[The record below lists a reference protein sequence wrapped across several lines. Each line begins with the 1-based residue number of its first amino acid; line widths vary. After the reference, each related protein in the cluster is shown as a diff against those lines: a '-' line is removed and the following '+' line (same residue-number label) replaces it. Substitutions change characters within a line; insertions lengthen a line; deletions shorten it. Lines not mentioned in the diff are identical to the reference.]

1 MLKLLIIERNDNM
14 KSVNVLAFDFGASS
28 GRAILGAF
36 DGEKIT
42 LTETHRFSNDP
53 VSVNSH
59 LHWDVLRLFHEIKEG
74 ILKTV
79 NKGLGDISSLG
90 IDTWGVDFGLIGKN
104 GEMLSNPYHYRDTR
118 TAGMIEKAN
127 DIAGGD
133 FIYNQTGIQTIWFNT
148 LYQLLSMKESRSML
162 LEMADKLLFMPD
174 LFNYFLTGVKLTEY
188 SIASTSQLLDA
199 RNKNWSDEI
208 INKFGFNRSLFTDII
223 SSGTIIGNITEDIS
237 SELRLPKIPVVAV
250 AGHDTGS
257 AVASVPF
264 EDTQSS
270 VFISSGTWSLMGAEL
285 SEPCISKKSMDY
297 NFTNEGGVFGTI
309 RFLKNIMGLWIIQE
323 CRRQWQR
330 EGEDVSFAELENT
343 AWQSEGL
350 VSFID
355 PDDDSFATPGNMP
368 ERIKNYCAE
377 TNQPIPETKGDIIR
391 CVAQSLALK
400 YRSTLES
407 IEDVLG
413 RPIKI
418 INMVGGGIKDKM
430 VCSFTANATGRTV
443 KAGPVEATAAGNIIM
458 QLFALGEINSLA
470 QGREIVKRSFDFH
483 EYTPQ
488 EGGKWDE
495 AYQKY
500 LKIIK

>member
-1 MLKLLIIERNDNM
+1 
-14 KSVNVLAFDFGASS
+14 
-28 GRAILGAF
+28 
-36 DGEKIT
+36 
-42 LTETHRFSNDP
+42 
-53 VSVNSH
+53 
-59 LHWDVLRLFHEIKEG
+59 
-74 ILKTV
+74 
-79 NKGLGDISSLG
+79 
-90 IDTWGVDFGLIGKN
+90 
-104 GEMLSNPYHYRDTR
+104 
-118 TAGMIEKAN
+118 
-127 DIAGGD
+127 
-133 FIYNQTGIQTIWFNT
+133 
-148 LYQLLSMKESRSML
+148 
-162 LEMADKLLFMPD
+162 
-174 LFNYFLTGVKLTEY
+174 
-188 SIASTSQLLDA
+188 
-199 RNKNWSDEI
+199 
-208 INKFGFNRSLFTDII
+208 
-223 SSGTIIGNITEDIS
+223 
-237 SELRLPKIPVVAV
+237 
-250 AGHDTGS
+250 
-257 AVASVPF
+257 
-264 EDTQSS
+264 
-270 VFISSGTWSLMGAEL
+270 
-285 SEPCISKKSMDY
+285 
-297 NFTNEGGVFGTI
+297 
-309 RFLKNIMGLWIIQE
+309 
-323 CRRQWQR
+323 
-330 EGEDVSFAELENT
+330 
-343 AWQSEGL
+343 
-350 VSFID
+350 
-355 PDDDSFATPGNMP
+355 MP